1 MKFSIKFFPGCF
13 WAIVIAINLILFVK
27 SPISIIQS
35 RMMSICPSVSLK
47 LKISV
52 TTEPIGL
59 DSYGYLPIGPVVVL
73 SYFLEG
79 WDTPNPPK
87 NKLSPLQILKKKF
100 RNLYEFAIC
109 RFPTSFAIHSHF
121 FRLGQWVGNRRCNY
135 TSWGKVPRG

>member
-1 MKFSIKFFPGCF
+1 
-13 WAIVIAINLILFVK
+13 
-27 SPISIIQS
+27 
-35 RMMSICPSVSLK
+35 MSICPSVSLK

-87 NKLSPLQILKKKF
+87 NNLSPLPI
-100 RNLYEFAIC
+100 
-109 RFPTSFAIHSHF
+109 
-121 FRLGQWVGNRRCNY
+121 
-135 TSWGKVPRG
+135 